1 MGRFSFPIGLGVIVL
16 LLALVNSGCGIGTPS
31 PPAMTPYTTPTATP
45 TSTAMATPSP
55 VPTITPSPPPMPTA
69 TFLRGI
75 PTEELATSR
84 PSPSPMPT
92 VTPTPSTVT
101 VTPVEAGQVLT
112 TPVIELPRGPYYP
125 GGPAYVDWKQLVWRP
140 EGQMLAYV
148 GAGEA
153 KGAYLAA
160 APDFLPRKLDPRS
173 VGQVLWSPDGQRL
186 ALLWSEPE
194 GYHLRLVDP
203 SGNTLDEVDLGWE
216 KYIVMNCWLDDER
229 LTIIRHRGTEA
240 EELLEVHI
248 PEHKIYPL
256 VTWEDEGRKLTMGGL
271 DFHWSPSR
279 KSLVIER
286 AKMLISVVDV
296 TQWKVTD
303 LGVLMEGPYQEFES
317 WAPDSTQF
325 LYEQWGEPGFQ
336 LLDVK
341 PSLYLWNLAQGEGRW
356 LLPNVW
362 GAAWS
367 PRGDQIAFLLL
378 GNPQRDEQG
387 RLHDTDFV
395 PGKPC
400 TPLYVGVMDPNTY
413 EVKALVSAGQVID
426 IQVLLGSPFF
436 FGGHRPV
443 WSPDGE
449 QLVYWDAN
457 GNLRIMRADGTG
469 QRQLT
474 QGLEVIEVAW
484 SPDGN
489 LLAIATA
496 DRLLIIER
504 P

>member
-1 MGRFSFPIGLGVIVL
+1 MAKTTRII
-16 LLALVNSGCGIGTPS
+16 LLAVMITSAACTQASPS
-31 PPAMTPYTTPTATP
+31 AMTPYTTPTSTTMATP
-45 TSTAMATPSP
+45 TL
-55 VPTITPSPPPMPTA
+55 VPTT
-69 TFLRGI
+69 
-75 PTEELATSR
+75 R
-84 PSPSPMPT
+84 PSPSPRAT
-92 VTPTPSTVT
+92 ATPTPSDERPLT

-112 TPVIELPRGPYYP
+112 TPVIDLPRGPYYP
-125 GGPAYVDWKQLVWRP
+125 DGTLFIGKQLVWRP

-153 KGAYLAA
+153 KGTYLAA

-173 VGQVLWSPDGQRL
+173 MGQVLWFPDGQRL

-194 GYHLRLVDP
+194 GYHLRLVDL
-203 SGNTLDEVDLGWE
+203 SGNTLDEVDLG
-216 KYIVMNCWLDDER
+216 YYSIVMNGWLDNER

-256 VTWEDEGRKLTMGGL
+256 VTWEDEGRKLTMVGL

-296 TQWKVTD
+296 TQWKATD

-325 LYEQWGEPGFQ
+325 LYEQWGEPGFP

-400 TPLYVGVMDPNTY
+400 PLYVGVMDPSTQ

-457 GNLRIMRADGTG
+457 GNLRIIQADGTG

-474 QGLEVIEVAW
+474 QGLEVKEVAW
-484 SPDGN
+484 SPDGSM
-489 LLAIATA
+489 LAIATA
-496 DRLLIIER
+496 NRLLIIQR
-504 P
+504 PSIE

>member
-1 MGRFSFPIGLGVIVL
+1 
-16 LLALVNSGCGIGTPS
+16 
-31 PPAMTPYTTPTATP
+31 
-45 TSTAMATPSP
+45 
-55 VPTITPSPPPMPTA
+55 
-69 TFLRGI
+69 
-75 PTEELATSR
+75 
-84 PSPSPMPT
+84 MPT

-112 TPVIELPRGPYYP
+112 TPVIDLPRGPYYP
-125 GGPAYVDWKQLVWRP
+125 DGTLFIGKQLVWRP

-153 KGAYLAA
+153 KGTYLAA

-173 VGQVLWSPDGQRL
+173 MGQVLWSPDGQRL

-194 GYHLRLVDP
+194 GWHLRLVEP
-203 SGNTLDEVDLGWE
+203 SGNTLDEVDLG
-216 KYIVMNCWLDDER
+216 YYSIVMNCWLDNER
-229 LTIIRHRGTEA
+229 LTVIRHRGTEA

-248 PEHKIYPL
+248 SEHKIYPL
-256 VTWEDEGRKLTMGGL
+256 VAWEDEGRKLTMVGL
-271 DFHWSPSR
+271 DYHWSPDR
-279 KSLVIER
+279 TSLVIER
-286 AKMLISVVDV
+286 PKMLISVVDV
-296 TQWKVTD
+296 AQWKATD
-303 LGVLMEGPYQEFES
+303 LGEFMEGPYQEFES

-325 LYEQWGEPGFQ
+325 LYEQWGKPDSP
-336 LLDVK
+336 LPDVK

-395 PGKPC
+395 PGQPC
-400 TPLYVGVMDPNTY
+400 TLYVGVMDPNTY
-413 EVKALVSAGQVID
+413 EVKALVPLGQVTD
-426 IQVLLGSPFF
+426 MYRLLGYPYF

-449 QLVYWDAN
+449 QLVYWDAD
-457 GNLRIMRADGTG
+457 GNLWIVRADGTK
-469 QRQLT
+469 QQQLT
-474 QGLEVIEVAW
+474 RGLEVKEVAW
-484 SPDGN
+484 SPDGSM
-489 LLAIATA
+489 LAIATA
-496 DRLLIIER
+496 NRLLIIQR
-504 P
+504 PSIE